1 MNEQHQELSDSE
13 RIERLRLARTENV
26 GPVTYRQMM
35 ERFGSATAA
44 LDALPTLA
52 RRGGRRTPIRICA
65 REQAV
70 QELENAA
77 ALSAHALTLGEAAY
91 PARLAAIADAPPVI
105 YVRGDPDM
113 LARPAVSI
121 VGARNA
127 SAAGVRF
134 ARELA
139 GGLGAAGLVVASG
152 FARGIDTAAHSGA
165 VGTGTV
171 AVLAGGI
178 DNVFPP
184 ENQDLYDA
192 IVAQG
197 AVVSEMSPGTVPKAR
212 HFPRRNRL
220 VAGLAFGVVVVEA
233 AFRSGSLI
241 TARMAL
247 EQGREVFA
255 VPGSP
260 LDPRCRGSNGLIR
273 QGAVLTETADDV
285 LAVVSPMLTGRRADD
300 VGRPEFPSARD
311 AIDGGETD
319 TSRAHIAEILSPT
332 PVGVDE
338 LIRQSKLT
346 ASVVLTILLE
356 LELAG
361 KLARHP
367 GNRVST
373 P

>member
-1 MNEQHQELSDSE
+1 MEESLLMN
-13 RIERLRLARTENV
+13 RMPPI
-26 GPVTYRQMM
+26 
-35 ERFGSATAA
+35 AA
-44 LDALPTLA
+44 D
-52 RRGGRRTPIRICA
+52 GRRRRI
-65 REQAV
+65 V
-70 QELENAA
+70 
-77 ALSAHALTLGEAAY
+77 
-91 PARLAAIADAPPVI
+91 
-105 YVRGDPDM
+105 M
-113 LARPAVSI
+113 
-121 VGARNA
+121 
-127 SAAGVRF
+127 
-134 ARELA
+134 
-139 GGLGAAGLVVASG
+139 
-152 FARGIDTAAHSGA
+152 
-165 VGTGTV
+165 
-171 AVLAGGI
+171 
-178 DNVFPP
+178 
-184 ENQDLYDA
+184 
-192 IVAQG
+192 
-197 AVVSEMSPGTVPKAR
+197 
-212 HFPRRNRL
+212 